1 MTQARDI
8 TRTLPFWVM
17 FSVSILGGISNS
29 ATTPTIP
36 TFVGAT
42 FGGGTELSGLLI
54 SLSAITSIVAMPLGG
69 SLADRWGYRRVAVAG
84 FALSSSALALMALVP
99 QLPASAQLPA
109 AVASRVLFGLGNAA
123 ALALM
128 LTWTVALTAA
138 AQRGKALSI
147 YGLSVWIGLAAGP
160 QVATAVMALTAP
172 WVVFAVCAT
181 LELGILLLFW
191 ILPPPSPSTVATTTS
206 PIPTVAVGG
215 ASVGGA
221 SVGGASVGGVPVR
234 GVRVLAEVVRSV
246 WVPGVAAAVA
256 WCGEGMMLAFL
267 IVHLG
272 AAGMPAAGASGAA
285 SVFGVFAGSA
295 IVARLLLARMP
306 DRLGPLR
313 AASISLLF
321 LCAGLATIALATSFA
336 IAAVGAVLMGIG
348 FSPLYPSLT
357 MLATRGLRSRNRAL
371 GLGMFSSF
379 TSMGLASG
387 ALLGGW
393 LLAVAP
399 SMWAFL
405 LVAGLQLVALA
416 VLVVFTPDPN
426 PRPRLAPGDPV
437 APLP

>member
-1 MTQARDI
+1 MTSRDI

-29 ATTPTIP
+29 ATTPAIP
-36 TFVGAT
+36 AFVAQT
-42 FGGGTELSGLLI
+42 LGGGSQLSGLLV
-54 SLSAITSIVAMPLGG
+54 SLSALTSIVAMPLGG
-69 SLADRWGYRRVAVAG
+69 SLADRWGYRRVAVCG
-84 FALSSSALALMALVP
+84 IVLSSAALALMAVVP
-99 QLPASAQLPA
+99 QLPTGAQLPT

-128 LTWTVALTAA
+128 LTWTVALTPA

-147 YGLSVWIGLAAGP
+147 YGLSVWVGLAAGP

-191 ILPPPSPSTVATTTS
+191 ILPPPAPATVATTTS
-206 PIPTVAVGG
+206 PIPTVGGGG
-215 ASVGGA
+215 A
-221 SVGGASVGGVPVR
+221 PVR
-234 GVRVLAEVVRSV
+234 GAPGRGVRALTEVLRAV

-256 WCGEGMMLAFL
+256 WCGEGLMLAFL

-272 AAGMPAAGASGAA
+272 AAGVPAAGAFGSA

-313 AASISLLF
+313 AASISLVF
-321 LCAGLATIALATSFA
+321 LCAGLATIALAESFA
-336 IAAVGAVLMGIG
+336 VAAVGAVLMGIG

-379 TSMGLASG
+379 TSMGYAAG

-393 LLAVAP
+393 ILAVAP
-399 SMWAFL
+399 STWAFL

-416 VLVVFTPDPN
+416 VLVVFTPDAH
-426 PRPRLAPGDPV
+426 PRPRLAPGDPQP
-437 APLP
+437 PLR

>member
-1 MTQARDI
+1 MTSRDI

-29 ATTPTIP
+29 ASTPTIP
-36 TFVGAT
+36 AFVAETFD
-42 FGGGTELSGLLI
+42 GGSQLSGLLV
-54 SLSAITSIVAMPLGG
+54 SLSALTSIVAMPLGG
-69 SLADRWGYRRVAVAG
+69 SLADRWGYRRVAACG
-84 FALSSSALALMALVP
+84 IALSSASLVLMALVP
-99 QLPASAQLPA
+99 QLWTGGQLA
-109 AVASRVLFGLGNAA
+109 AAMVARVLFGLGNAA

-128 LTWTVALTAA
+128 LTWMVSLTPAD
-138 AQRGKALSI
+138 QRGKALSI

-160 QVATAVMALTAP
+160 QIATAVMALAAP
-172 WVVFAVCAT
+172 WTVFAVCAA

-191 ILPPPSPSTVATTTS
+191 VTPPPSPVTAVTS
-206 PIPTVAVGG
+206 PIPTA
-215 ASVGGA
+215 
-221 SVGGASVGGVPVR
+221 PVR
-234 GVRVLAEVVRSV
+234 GVRSLAEVLRAV
-246 WVPGVAAAVA
+246 WVPGVAVAIA
-256 WCGEGMMLAFL
+256 WCGEGLMLAFL

-272 AAGMPAAGASGAA
+272 AAGVPAEGAGGAA

-313 AASISLLF
+313 AASISLVF
-321 LCAGLATIALATSFA
+321 LCAGLTTIALAPSFA
-336 IAAVGAVLMGIG
+336 VAAAGAVLMGIG

-379 TSMGLASG
+379 TSMGYAAG

-393 LLAVAP
+393 ILAVAP
-399 SMWAFL
+399 SVWAFL

-416 VLVVFTPDPN
+416 VLVVFTPDTN
-426 PRPRLAPGDPV
+426 PRPRLDPSPPRP
-437 APLP
+437 PLP